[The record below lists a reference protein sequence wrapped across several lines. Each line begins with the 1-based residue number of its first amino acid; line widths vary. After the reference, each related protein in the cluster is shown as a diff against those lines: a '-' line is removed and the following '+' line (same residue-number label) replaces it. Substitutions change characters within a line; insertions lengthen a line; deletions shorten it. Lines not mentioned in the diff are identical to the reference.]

1 MNTIG
6 DTAKGGEQN
15 WLRSQDQSSPL
26 VQPFGAGNGT
36 SGGRIYGNGEM
47 DAEMIPG
54 EVHVQ
59 HTITKRK
66 KVMLVLPNHHWA
78 TADEN
83 YTMWLVH
90 PTQICLLA
98 GQIED
103 KYDVKIVDCII
114 DDVSE
119 AEFEEI
125 VRREKPDV
133 VGMSNFTHEYS
144 KAGHKGVSIA
154 KKVNQ
159 NIITF
164 MGGVYVITSPELAI
178 ANPDLD
184 YAVIGEGELIIQDL
198 LAHLYDGASRPQKG
212 LAFRDQENGQVIVQP
227 RADFIQNLDL
237 LKYPA
242 YHLVNFLKYA
252 TRYQRESPARP
263 RALPFARVCMTR
275 GCPIGCT
282 FCCVE
287 SISGG
292 PTRYRS
298 AQHMLGELEMLKNKY
313 GVKCIFFDDD
323 NLFMNRNKAKE
334 LLRGMIERKL
344 DLAWLDEATA
354 IFCMDEETVD
364 LCAQS
369 GCKYLN
375 FAIESGSSRVVKDIV
390 KKPIHYPRV
399 IELVKRLRSY
409 DIALSAN
416 FVIGNPGETWD
427 EIMESVRFAE
437 ELDKYDVYSKF
448 FICTPF
454 PKTKMFE
461 TAKAMGYLD
470 DSIKFDEHHWTG
482 GTFNT
487 PHWRAKD
494 LAIARAYFWDKVNFS
509 RPEKKKMIAEW
520 MGISLER
527 LDEIRRATREKA
539 NPDEHVDK
547 TLKTNRFLTTKEK
560 SVEQALHE
568 VIPLHEAIQIEQ
580 VNLMGSTVENPLSI
594 AAPLST
600 LA

>member
-1 MNTIG
+1 MLATESVLIEKNATEGLVNGNIQKVDITLPHFIG
-6 DTAKGGEQN
+6 K
-15 WLRSQDQSSPL
+15 SSIGP
-26 VQPFGAGNGT
+26 QQF
-36 SGGRIYGNGEM
+36 SSR
-47 DAEMIPG
+47 
-54 EVHVQ
+54 
-59 HTITKRK
+59 RK

-78 TADEN
+78 TDDEN
-83 YTMWLVH
+83 YTLWLIH

-119 AEFEEI
+119 QDFEEI

-144 KAGHKGVSIA
+144 KAGHQGINIV
-154 KKVNQ
+154 KKVSP

-164 MGGVYVITSPELAI
+164 MGGVYTITSPELAI
-178 ANPDLD
+178 ANPNLD
-184 YAVIGEGELIIQDL
+184 YAVIGEGEIMIQDL
-198 LAHLYDGASRPQKG
+198 LAHIYEQKERPKKG
-212 LAFRDQENGQVIVQP
+212 LAFRENGQVIVQN

-242 YHLVNFLKYA
+242 YHLVDFLKYA
-252 TRYQRESPARP
+252 TRCQRESPARP
-263 RALPFARVCMTR
+263 RDLPFARVCMTR

-287 SISGG
+287 SITGG

-298 AQHMLGELEMLKNKY
+298 AEHMVGELEMLKNKY
-313 GVKCIFFDDD
+313 GVKCLLWDDD
-323 NLFMNRNKAKE
+323 NLFMNKNKAKE
-334 LLRGMIERKL
+334 LLRLMIERKL
-344 DLAWLDEATA
+344 DFVWLYEATA
-354 IFCMDEETVD
+354 LFCMDEELID

-375 FAIESGSSRVVKDIV
+375 FAIESGSPRVIKEII
-390 KKPIHYPRV
+390 KKPIIFPRI
-399 IELVKRLRSY
+399 IELVKRLHSY
-409 DIALSAN
+409 DIGLAAN

-427 EIMESVRFAE
+427 EILESIRFAE

-454 PKTKMFE
+454 PKTKMFD
-461 TAKAMGYLD
+461 TAKKMGYLD

-494 LAIARAYFWDKVNFS
+494 LAVVRAYEWDRINFS
-509 RPEKKKMIAEW
+509 RLEKKQKIADM
-520 MGISLER
+520 MGISLQR
-527 LDEIRRATREKA
+527 LDEIRRATRERA
-539 NPDEHVDK
+539 NPDEHDNHSLRSNTYV
-547 TLKTNRFLTTKEK
+547 TTKEK
-560 SVEQALHE
+560 SAEDVKAE
-568 VIPLHEAIQIEQ
+568 VLKKQQEVDLKREE
-580 VNLMGSTVENPLSI
+580 VRGGVMVSS
-594 AAPLST
+594 
-600 LA
+600 

>member
-1 MNTIG
+1 MENV
-6 DTAKGGEQN
+6 DV
-15 WLRSQDQSSPL
+15 PL
-26 VQPFGAGNGT
+26 
-36 SGGRIYGNGEM
+36 
-47 DAEMIPG
+47 
-54 EVHVQ
+54 
-59 HTITKRK
+59 KKK

-78 TADEN
+78 TDDEH

-98 GQIED
+98 GQIEN

-114 DDVSE
+114 DDLSE
-119 AEFEEI
+119 REFEEI
-125 VRREKPDV
+125 VRQEKPDV

-144 KAGHKGVSIA
+144 KAGHKGINIV
-154 KKVNQ
+154 KKVNP

-178 ANPDLD
+178 ANTDLD
-184 YAVIGEGELIIQDL
+184 YAVIGEGEIIIQDL
-198 LAHLYDGASRPQKG
+198 LAHLYEGKPLPQKG
-212 LAFRDQENGQVIVQP
+212 LAYREKKTSKTIVQE
-227 RADFIQNLDL
+227 RADFILDL
-237 LKYPA
+237 DVLKYPA
-242 YHLVNFLKYA
+242 YHLIDFLKYA
-252 TRYQRESPARP
+252 TRYQRESTARP
-263 RALPFARVCMTR
+263 TALPFARVCMTR

-298 AQHMLGELEMLKNKY
+298 ANHLLGELEMLKNKY

-323 NLFMNRNKAKE
+323 NLFMNKNKAKE
-334 LLRGMIERKL
+334 LFRGMIERKL
-344 DLAWLDEATA
+344 DLQWINEATA
-354 IFCMDEETVD
+354 IFCMDEEAVD
-364 LCAQS
+364 LAAQS

-375 FAIESGSSRVVKDIV
+375 FAIESGSSRVIKEII
-390 KKPIHYPRV
+390 KKPIHYLRV
-399 IELVKRLRSY
+399 IELVKRLQSQG
-409 DIALSAN
+409 IHMAAN

-427 EIMESVRFAE
+427 EILESVRFAE

-454 PKTKMFE
+454 PQTKMFD
-461 TAKAMGYLD
+461 TAKKMGYLD

-539 NPDEHVDK
+539 NPDEHGDISLRANK
-547 TLKTNRFLTTKEK
+547 YLTTKEK
-560 SVEQALHE
+560 SAEETKEEAL
-568 VIPLHEAIQIEQ
+568 II
-580 VNLMGSTVENPLSI
+580 
-594 AAPLST
+594 
-600 LA
+600 

>member
-1 MNTIG
+1 MESVFSVKEERT
-6 DTAKGGEQN
+6 
-15 WLRSQDQSSPL
+15 WLESP
-26 VQPFGAGNGT
+26 
-36 SGGRIYGNGEM
+36 
-47 DAEMIPG
+47 
-54 EVHVQ
+54 
-59 HTITKRK
+59 ITQQVSTRK

-78 TADEN
+78 TADEH

-114 DDVSE
+114 DDLTE
-119 AEFEEI
+119 QEFENI
-125 VRREKPDV
+125 VRKEKPDV

-144 KAGHKGVSIA
+144 KAGHQGLNIA
-154 KKVNQ
+154 KKINP

-164 MGGVYVITSPELAI
+164 MGGVYTITSPELAI
-178 ANPDLD
+178 ANPNLD
-184 YAVIGEGELIIQDL
+184 YAVIGEGDLLIQDL
-198 LAHLYDGASRPQKG
+198 LAHIYQGAPRPTKG
-212 LAFRDQENGQVIVQP
+212 LAFREEGKVIIQP

-242 YHLVNFLKYA
+242 YHLIDFLKYA
-252 TRYQRESPARP
+252 TRYQRESAGRP
-263 RALPFARVCMTR
+263 RELPFARVCMTR

-298 AQHMLGELEMLKNKY
+298 AEHMYGELEMLKNKY
-313 GVKCIFFDDD
+313 GVKFFIWDDD
-323 NLFMNRNKAKE
+323 NLFMNKNKAKE
-334 LLRGMIERKL
+334 LLRLIIDRKL
-344 DLAWLDEATA
+344 NIGWLLEATA
-354 IFCMDEETVD
+354 IFCMDEELVD

-375 FAIESGSSRVVKDIV
+375 FAIESGSPRVLKEIV

-409 DIALSAN
+409 NIDLAAN

-437 ELDKYDVYSKF
+437 ELDKYDVMAKF

-461 TAKAMGYLD
+461 TAKKMGYLD

-509 RPEKKKMIAEW
+509 RPEKRRMIAEI

-527 LDEIRRATREKA
+527 LEEIRKATREKA
-539 NPDEHVDK
+539 NPDEHMDHSIRANKYV
-547 TLKTNRFLTTKEK
+547 TTKEK
-560 SVEQALHE
+560 SAEEVKAEVLHID
-568 VIPLHEAIQIEQ
+568 VTA
-580 VNLMGSTVENPLSI
+580 GTSTEN
-594 AAPLST
+594 AAAGESD
-600 LA
+600 AS

>member
-1 MNTIG
+1 MKEVASQTKSGLNG
-6 DTAKGGEQN
+6 GHTAT
-15 WLRSQDQSSPL
+15 SSALSTSPR
-26 VQPFGAGNGT
+26 VQFNGAQ
-36 SGGRIYGNGEM
+36 R
-47 DAEMIPG
+47 
-54 EVHVQ
+54 
-59 HTITKRK
+59 KR

-78 TADEN
+78 TDDEN

-119 AEFEEI
+119 QQFEDI
-125 VRREKPDV
+125 IRREKPDV
-133 VGMSNFTHEYS
+133 VGLSNFTHEYS
-144 KAGHKGVSIA
+144 KAGHKGLNIA
-154 KKVNQ
+154 KKVNP

-178 ANPDLD
+178 ANPNLD
-184 YAVIGEGELIIQDL
+184 YAVIGEGELIIQEL
-198 LAHLYDGASRPQKG
+198 LAHIYEAGPRPKKG
-212 LAFRDQENGQVIVQP
+212 LAFREDGKTIIQP
-227 RADFIQNLDL
+227 RADFIQDLDL

-242 YHLVNFLKYA
+242 YHLIDFLKYA
-252 TRYQRESPARP
+252 TRYQRESTARP
-263 RALPFARVCMTR
+263 RELPFARVCMTR

-298 AQHMLGELEMLKNKY
+298 ANHMLGELELLKNKY

-323 NLFMNRNKAKE
+323 NLFMNKNKAKE

-344 DLAWLDEATA
+344 DLKWIDEATA

-375 FAIESGSSRVVKDIV
+375 FAIESGSARVVKDIV
-390 KKPIHYPRV
+390 KKPIDYPRV

-409 DIALSAN
+409 DIALAAN

-461 TAKAMGYLD
+461 MAKKMGYLD
-470 DSIKFDEHHWTG
+470 DSIQFDAHHWTG

-487 PHWRAKD
+487 PYWRAKD
-494 LAIARAYFWDKVNFS
+494 LAVVRAYFWDKVNFS

-520 MGISLER
+520 MGITEER

-539 NPDEHVDK
+539 IPDEHRD
-547 TLKTNRFLTTKEK
+547 TSLRTNIFLTTKEK
-560 SVEQALHE
+560 TTEEAKREVLDSSLSVGMDDETST
-568 VIPLHEAIQIEQ
+568 IGEAIEMMI
-580 VNLMGSTVENPLSI
+580 SDS
-594 AAPLST
+594 
-600 LA
+600 